1 MLVYQRFFRECRDSG
16 AFSPGVYRRLPGRE
30 EVSEMGLARNGKGDG
45 PGRPK
50 AKVVATILVVGMSVA
65 HDFAGL
71 VTQVLSWFF

>member
-1 MLVYQRFFRECRDSG
+1 
-16 AFSPGVYRRLPGRE
+16 
-30 EVSEMGLARNGKGDG
+30 MGLARNGKGDR